1 MMLCLSCTFKPDDP
15 KEKKP
20 LRKESTANVQEGGK
34 PTKESFME
42 PKEELTVEASSSND
56 KLDGT
61 TIFEKYSP
69 AVFMVYASN
78 DIYTSQGSGFFI
90 DGNGLAVSN
99 YHVFKGT
106 FKGEEAIMLS
116 GSDKAYHVTKVIHND
131 EDDDFIIFRVNI
143 SNNKFIPLAR
153 SKPKTGEKVYA
164 IGSPRQLK
172 NTLSSGEVS
181 GWRGENYMQ
190 ISVPIDHGSSGGA
203 LINEYG
209 QAVGITTAGIEK
221 SGANLNFAISIDV
234 IKPYVDIK

>member
-1 MMLCLSCTFKPDDP
+1 MMLCLSCTHESGHNKKERSSQRTRISQVKEENESTNVSSSGPKQKPD
-15 KEKKP
+15 
-20 LRKESTANVQEGGK
+20 V
-34 PTKESFME
+34 
-42 PKEELTVEASSSND
+42 VASSSND

-90 DGNGLAVSN
+90 DGNGLAISN
-99 YHVFKGT
+99 YHVFEGT
-106 FKGEEAIMLS
+106 FKGEETIKLS
-116 GSDKAYHVTKVIHND
+116 GSDKAYHVTKVIHYD
-131 EDDDFIIFRVNI
+131 KDGDFIIFRVNV

-164 IGSPRQLK
+164 IGSPQELE

-181 GWRGENYMQ
+181 GWRGDYYMQ

-234 IKPYVDIK
+234 IKPYVNIK